1 MTLRLCTLQFFLNLM
16 ALTPSYRSRL
26 GYHSGLLGGIA
37 FLASMALTIS
47 NIETHQAI
55 EMAMA
60 ADKKV
65 FLEQV
70 VPSNLYDNEL
80 LQDTLTISL
89 DGNEKEAITMYI
101 ARKEQ
106 QIVAVAYETSS
117 EGYAGKINLI
127 MGVNRQGEI
136 LGVRVLSHAETP
148 GLGDKI
154 EVAKADWILK
164 FNGLSLNNPN
174 ETGWH
179 VKKDGGQF
187 DQFTGATITPRAVV
201 KAVKQGLDFFAVHQ
215 ADIVKA
221 PLPPE
226 PETKAQ

>member
-1 MTLRLCTLQFFLNLM
+1 MSKGVM
-16 ALTPSYRSRL
+16 TPSYRSRL

-37 FLASMALTIS
+37 FLASMALVIS
-47 NIETHQAI
+47 NIETHHAI
-55 EMAMA
+55 EMAVA
-60 ADKKV
+60 ADKKA

-70 VPSNLYDNEL
+70 VPTNLYDNDL
-80 LQDTLTISL
+80 LQDTLTIRNHEEDVVIYL
-89 DGNEKEAITMYI
+89 
-101 ARKEQ
+101 ARKKQ
-106 QIVAVAYETSS
+106 QVVATAYQMSG

-136 LGVRVLSHAETP
+136 LGVRILSHAETP

-174 ETGWH
+174 EAGWH

-201 KAVKQGLDFFAVHQ
+201 KTVKEGLDFFAAHQ
-215 ADIVKA
+215 TDIIEAV
-221 PLPPE
+221 LPVISETSE
-226 PETKAQ
+226 PAATAVTKIR